1 MELYRPSA
9 VRKPVGM
16 LAEAK
21 EGDEMRRCPRETGM
35 HARATTPPDLSLSL
49 ESNSRRFLC

>member
-1 MELYRPSA
+1 MELQARTSA

-21 EGDEMRRCPRETGM
+21 EGDKMRCPRETDVYAVTM
-35 HARATTPPDLSLSL
+35 TLQDFPFCH
-49 ESNSRRFLC
+49 